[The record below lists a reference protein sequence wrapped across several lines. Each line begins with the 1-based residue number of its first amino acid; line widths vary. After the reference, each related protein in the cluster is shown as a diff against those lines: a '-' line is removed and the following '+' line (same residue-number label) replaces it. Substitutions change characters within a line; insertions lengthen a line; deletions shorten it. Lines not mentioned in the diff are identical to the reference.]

1 MKSSAP
7 VRFLQKVFS
16 SLLIISLFVSPVAQ
30 VFAQEAVDV
39 IQTETTQIE
48 QPSLSAEI
56 NDPVILDTSTDIEQV
71 LGEPVNNPIE
81 SNEETIKDILDTG
94 PVKEDVITPEITDEP
109 AEEVIPVNE
118 EEEPQMMMSQSSG
131 GFFGDTRD
139 ATNLSL
145 PQTDQSTGGLTYEYP
160 LTVPPGRNGL
170 NPKVSLKYS
179 SQDADQA
186 SIFGYGWSV
195 NIPYI
200 ERVNKSGIEKLYT
213 DNYFNS
219 SLSGEL
225 VNTSGGDYAPKTENG
240 DFLKYSLSSNVWTV
254 TDKQGTVYK
263 FGLTSNSRE
272 DDTGNSSN
280 VGRWML
286 EEIRD
291 TNDNYIEYSYYKDA
305 GQVYPDTI
313 TYTGNNTT
321 DGIFSVVFTRSSRS
335 DAITQNKYGFG
346 VTTNYKIT
354 DIQSK
359 VSGTW
364 RHKYVLAYT
373 TGDNTQR
380 SLLNTI
386 TESGQ
391 DESSNVTTLPAVAF
405 TYQATGTGSEFVTD
419 FAWSTAVSASI
430 NTAANFGAIVAD
442 LNGDALPDLM
452 ESTESA
458 GVWTKGTY
466 LNDGDGSWTYTSAL
480 NAPTPF
486 SCPCAPGGHMME
498 EGIRAADVN
507 GDGRADIVQSGNTGG
522 GQVSRTYINQGTSW
536 YLDSN
541 WAPAGSFLGNTNDT
555 GTRLVD
561 INGDGLPDFIN
572 ALGDNNGAAPITT
585 TVSLNTGN
593 GWSSDSG
600 WVLPVDMRL
609 GVILVDY
616 NGDGL
621 VDILKGH
628 KNSSN
633 VETKIAYKNN
643 GDKTWSEDTSYTP
656 PIVFG
661 VSDNGSLST
670 STGTLFGDINGDGL
684 IDILSGSTSTNGA
697 YLNKS
702 PGWQFTTNSQF
713 PLAGIPL
720 TTNPVTRLTD
730 FDGDGMLDFY
740 DSAQSS
746 ATLSKNQRIKADLL
760 STIMNRFG
768 GVSTVTYKS
777 SPKYASGG
785 ATLNPHLPAV
795 LDTVYQIATT
805 SGFSNPTITKTYSY
819 QEGDY
824 YFNTHLDRKITGFGK
839 IIEDDGTTKTTNY
852 FHQGNSTNSSQGE
865 YSDHISK
872 AGKIYRTEIADTS
885 NNIYQK
891 TVNKWDKYNQGTG
904 RDFVKLVRSTVLS
917 YDGDSDHK
925 DTTTEYTYDDTYG
938 NITTKTM
945 WGEVTGSDDGS
956 YTDTGTDKTVETIT
970 YTANT
975 TDWIVGLPYQDT
987 VVDQSAA
994 KVRETKTYYDAQS
1007 LGTVTDGNP
1016 TKVEKWK
1023 VSSTYVNTQKGYNT
1037 TYGIPTSSTDERGKV
1052 TSYTYDANYLYPAT
1066 VTDPLSNDTDYTY
1079 DYASGNIKQV
1089 TEPNGFV
1096 YQRTY
1101 DGLDRVLTE
1110 KVPDFGSPYSAVTKT
1125 AYTYTDTSGAVAVQK
1140 TDNLDGSNSV
1150 DSYTYLDGLNRKIQ
1164 DRTESESS
1172 YVARDYLYNNV
1183 GLLQKES
1190 LPYDSSGTSRTT
1202 ATSTTALYK
1211 TYTYDPMQRYS
1222 TVVDAVGTTNYTYD
1236 DWKTTTTD
1244 PRSKVKNYYKDA
1256 HDNLIKVE
1264 EVNSGSTY
1272 ITNYEWNLNK
1282 KLTKITD
1289 ALSNFRNFTYDG
1301 LGRRLTA
1308 EDLHAS
1314 GDATFGSWSYTYDDA
1329 SNMIQSVS
1337 PEAKTVNYT
1346 YDDINRVLTENET
1359 VGSGTEIT
1367 YTYDSCMNGIGKVCA
1382 VDMLA
1387 GADTDYTYDSN
1398 GNTVSE
1404 VKTIN
1409 SNAYT
1414 TSHTY
1419 DRLGNKLVI
1428 TYPDSA
1434 QIKYTYNT
1442 AGQLEKVERKENGGS
1457 YTDVVSDFDY
1467 GPHGKITYQMNSN
1480 GTNTTN
1486 TYDETKIYRL
1496 TRKYT
1501 SYYSG
1506 GTPTTVT
1513 FYPAA
1518 GDGYV
1523 YNDNTNWDT
1532 GHDATSGV
1540 VSSYTGTT
1548 FYTGNGKA
1556 SATSYR
1562 IRRAFLPFDTSSLPD
1577 DAVISDAKLK
1587 TYINSKLNNDNDGDD
1602 WVTVVQTS
1610 QPSNTALANSDFDLA
1625 GSINNPT
1632 EGVDTGE
1639 RKDITSVST
1648 SAYLTFNL
1656 NTTGKGWVN
1665 KTGFTKLGLREGH
1678 DVIDS
1683 PFTGTSGQNNYLI
1696 IRAGEY
1702 SGTSSDPKLEV
1713 TYSIPSTTI
1722 FQDIAYT
1729 YDENGNITQ
1738 IIDNSNTD
1746 ASKTVAYVY
1755 DDLNRMTSATAT
1767 SVAGGQSTY
1776 IQSYF
1781 YDAIGNIT
1789 SSPLGSYTYAG
1800 STGSN
1805 YANPH
1810 AITFIN
1816 DVVSNNNPTITLSGS
1831 SLIDLNVNDTWTEPG
1846 YSASDFEDGTITSD
1860 VTVTGSVNTAVSG
1873 VYQLIYNVEDSAD
1886 APAPGKIRTI
1896 VVHDPYVPP
1905 SLSVKALVVAGG
1917 GSGGQAS
1924 MYYSGG
1930 GGAGGVLYHTS
1941 HSVTAQAYSI
1951 TVGSG
1956 GNSWSNGGN
1965 SVFSSLTAVGGGRGG
1980 SLSAGSKHGNSGG
1993 SGGGGSA
2000 DGSGGSGTS
2009 GQGYAGG
2016 GSWLNSG
2023 GGGGATGAGQTG
2035 GSSAPASNG
2044 GPGFTTDISGTS
2056 VCYAGGGGGVRNGGS
2071 PGDGT
2076 CGGGDGSYSGESGT
2090 SNTGGGGG
2098 GNGYSGSQNGGSG
2111 IVIVTYKTDGSDGV
2125 SNTSTGGTVS
2135 TSGAYTIHKFT
2146 SSGTFTVVASSVPP
2160 PNDNPVITLTG
2171 SDLIDLDV
2179 NDTWTEPGYSAADT
2193 EDGTITGDVDVTG
2206 TVNTAIAGTYQ
2217 LIYNVEDSIGNSA
2230 PGKIRTVVV
2239 HAPSGEITYTYDKDG
2254 NLLDD
2259 ETLANTWNYKQQLIE
2274 SDNGVD
2280 VLEYWY
2286 DHEGQRVRAKND
2298 SDNTYYANKLYNVDP
2313 SGKETKSIYAGDALV
2328 STIETISTVVSPYY
2342 VHTDHLGGTN
2352 VVTDDT
2358 GAQVELLDYF
2368 PYGDQRISS
2377 GSFTNAKQYIG
2388 QEYDEDTQLSYL
2400 NARYYNGARG
2410 QFISQDPEFW
2420 VTSLDWLLDP
2430 QNQNSYAYARNNP
2443 ITLSDPTGRSV
2454 YAVSKE
2460 IENNSAGTHVFLLIA
2475 PNNPGDFGMKSGDAW
2490 TLGGYAGD
2498 NGNLIKGR
2506 NAPSDV
2512 SVVQNGY
2519 SMPDQQKGKMKSTV
2533 QVQMPS
2539 GVSDTEFIKNITN
2552 QYNAYNEDAAYDPFV
2567 NNGYNSNNFATTL
2580 LRGAGVENLPWN
2592 GNAPGID
2599 PGYGQAIPSNYV
2611 KANGTMGAANL
2622 SAVSNYGSRET
2633 GRQVGGAIN
2642 RATQA
2647 VSNGVR
2653 TIINKIKGN

>member
-71 LGEPVNNPIE
+71 LGEPVNNPTE

-109 AEEVIPVNE
+109 AEEVIPANE

-145 PQTDQSTGGLTYEYP
+145 PQTDQSSGGLVYAYP

-170 NPKVSLKYS
+170 NPKLSLKYS

-263 FGLTSNSRE
+263 FGLTSNSRQ

-419 FAWSTAVSASI
+419 SAWSTAVSASI

-480 NAPTPF
+480 NPPTPF
-486 SCPCAPGGHMME
+486 ACPCAPGGHMME

-507 GDGRADIVQSGNTGG
+507 GDGKADIVQSGNTGG

-600 WVLPVDMRL
+600 WVFPVDMRL

-720 TTNPVTRLTD
+720 TTNPVTRLAD

-760 STIMNRFG
+760 SVITNRFS
-768 GVSTVTYKS
+768 GVSTVTYKG

-785 ATLNPHLPAV
+785 ATLNPHLPV
-795 LDTVYQIATT
+795 TLDTVYQIATT

-819 QEGDY
+819 EEGDY
-824 YFNTHLDRKITGFGK
+824 YFNTYLDRKITGFGK
-839 IIEDDGTTKTTNY
+839 ITEDDGTTKTTNY

-872 AGKIYRTEIADTS
+872 AGKVYRTEIADNS

-904 RDFVKLVRSTVLS
+904 RDFVKLVRSTALT
-917 YDGDSDHK
+917 YDGDGDHK
-925 DTTTEYTYDDTYG
+925 DTATEYAYDDTYG
-938 NITTKTM
+938 NVTTKTM

-956 YTDTGTDKTVETIT
+956 YTDTGVDKTVETIT
-970 YTANT
+970 YTANI

-1023 VSSTYVNTQKGYNT
+1023 VSSIYVNTQKGYNT
-1037 TYGIPTSSTDERGKV
+1037 TYGIPTSSTDERGKA

-1066 VTDPLSNDTDYTY
+1066 VTDPLSNDTEYTY

-1256 HDNLIKVE
+1256 YDNLTKVE

-1272 ITNYEWNLNK
+1272 TTNYEWNLNK
-1282 KLTKITD
+1282 KLTKVTD

-1314 GDATFGSWSYTYDDA
+1314 GDTTFGSWSYTYDDA
-1329 SNMIQSVS
+1329 GNMIQSVS
-1337 PEAKTVNYT
+1337 PETKTVNYT

-1398 GNTVSE
+1398 GNTASE

-1457 YTDVVSDFDY
+1457 YADVVSDFDY

-1656 NTTGKGWVN
+1656 NATGKGWVN

-1702 SGTSSDPKLEV
+1702 SGTSSDPKLEI
-1713 TYSIPSTTI
+1713 TYSIPVTLDY
-1722 FQDIAYT
+1722 QDLNYT
-1729 YDENGNITQ
+1729 YDANGNITQ
-1738 IIDNSNTD
+1738 IVDASDTNT
-1746 ASKTVAYVY
+1746 SKTVAYVY

-1767 SVAGGQSTY
+1767 NVAVGQSTY
-1776 IQSYF
+1776 TQSYF
-1781 YDAIGNIT
+1781 YNAIGNIT
-1789 SSPLGSYTYAG
+1789 SSPFGTYTYGG
-1800 STGSN
+1800 SSGSN

-1810 AITFIN
+1810 AATSISG
-1816 DVVSNNNPTITLSGS
+1816 VMSNNNPSISLTGND
-1831 SLIDLNVNDTWTEPG
+1831 LIDLDVNDTWTEPG
-1846 YSASDFEDGTITSD
+1846 YSATDVEDGTITGNVS
-1860 VTVTGSVNTAVSG
+1860 VTGSVNTAVSG
-1873 VYQLIYNVEDSAD
+1873 IYQLIYNVEDSEG
-1886 APAPGKIRTI
+1886 APAPGKIRTV
-1896 VVHDPYVPP
+1896 VVHEPYVPP

-1924 MYYSGG
+1924 AYGG
-1930 GGAGGVLYHTS
+1930 GGGGGGGLLYQSS
-1941 HSVTAQAYSI
+1941 HSVTAQAYTI
-1951 TVGSG
+1951 TVGNG
-1956 GNSWSNGGN
+1956 GSSWSDGGN
-1965 SVFSSLTAVGGGRGG
+1965 SVFSSMTAVGGGRGG
-1980 SLSAGSKHGNSGG
+1980 SINGGDQPGNSGG
-1993 SGGGGSA
+1993 SGGGGSGTS
-2000 DGSGGSGTS
+2000 GSSGTS
-2009 GQGYAGG
+2009 GQGFGG
-2016 GSWLNSG
+2016 GTGNASGAG
-2023 GGGGATGAGQTG
+2023 GGGGATATG
-2035 GSSAPASNG
+2035 GDGSGNNG
-2044 GPGFTTDISGTS
+2044 GPGGAGYTTDISGSS
-2056 VCYAGGGGGVRNGGS
+2056 VCYAGGGGGATGSGSGGS
-2071 PGDGT
+2071 TT
-2076 CGGGDGSYSGESGT
+2076 CGGGSGGSGGGNGSSGT
-2090 SNTGGGGG
+2090 NGKGGGGG
-2098 GNGYSGSQNGGSG
+2098 GNAWGGSSDG
-2111 IVIVTYKTDGSDGV
+2111 GKGVVVVAYKTDESDGV
-2125 SNTSTGGTVS
+2125 STASTGGTVT
-2135 TSGAYTIHKFT
+2135 TSGAYTIHTFT
-2146 SSGTFTVVASSVPP
+2146 SSGTFTVVASSNPP
-2160 PNDNPVITLTG
+2160 PNDNPVITLSG
-2171 SDLIDLDV
+2171 SELINLDV
-2179 NDTWTEPGYSAADT
+2179 GDTWSEPGYTATDT
-2193 EDGTITGDVDVTG
+2193 EDGTITGDVSVTG
-2206 TVNTAIAGTYQ
+2206 SVNTSIADTYQ
-2217 LIYNVEDSIGNSA
+2217 LVYNVEDSLGNSA
-2230 PGKIRTVVV
+2230 PGEIRTVVV
-2239 HAPSGEITYTYDKDG
+2239 HPIEPAVAYTYDKDG
-2254 NLLDD
+2254 NLLSD
-2259 ETLANTWNYKQQLIE
+2259 ETLTNTWNYKQQLANTTNGTFSFNYLYDNE
-2274 SDNGVD
+2274 GNRVSSDDGTIVT
-2280 VLEYWY
+2280 E
-2286 DHEGQRVRAKND
+2286 
-2298 SDNTYYANKLYNVDP
+2298 YANKLYNYDG
-2313 SGKETKSIYAGDALV
+2313 SKKTKSIYAGDTLV
-2328 STIETISTVVSPYY
+2328 ATVETVSSVVTPYY
-2342 VHTDHLGGTN
+2342 NHTDHLN
-2352 VVTDDT
+2352 SVNIVSDAS
-2358 GAQVELLDYF
+2358 GAIVETLDYF

-2377 GSFTNAKQYIG
+2377 GAHTNQKQFIG
-2388 QEYDEDTQLSYL
+2388 QVYDEDTGLNYL
-2400 NARYYNGARG
+2400 NARYYEGSRG
-2410 QFISQDPEFW
+2410 QFISQDPSFLALGDAGR
-2420 VTSLDWLLDP
+2420 TQAMIGMSLEKVLMDP
-2430 QNQNSYAYARNNP
+2430 QLLNSYSYARNNP
-2443 ITLSDPTGRSV
+2443 IMYTDSTGRFIDVPFISNSPWV
-2454 YAVSKE
+2454 QQGASALYDQNAVWQTAMDNP
-2460 IENNSAGTHVFLLIA
+2460 IAAGA
-2475 PNNPGDFGMKSGDAW
+2475 
-2490 TLGGYAGD
+2490 
-2498 NGNLIKGR
+2498 
-2506 NAPSDV
+2506 
-2512 SVVQNGY
+2512 VV
-2519 SMPDQQKGKMKSTV
+2519 
-2533 QVQMPS
+2533 
-2539 GVSDTEFIKNITN
+2539 GV
-2552 QYNAYNEDAAYDPFV
+2552 
-2567 NNGYNSNNFATTL
+2567 
-2580 LRGAGVENLPWN
+2580 GAGV
-2592 GNAPGID
+2592 AA
-2599 PGYGQAIPSNYV
+2599 YGAAAGLTAASVQYLGGAGTACIAGCQKTAQTLQSTPQALGKIGEQLSGLTKNTERIPSVTNTANYRIPDGLNHVTKTLSEV
-2611 KANGTMGAANL
+2611 KN
-2622 SAVSNYGSRET
+2622 VNYQSFTNQLKDSLFHAQST
-2633 GRQVGGAIN
+2633 GYKFELITRPSTAISGPLQGAIN
-2642 RATQA
+2642 SGSITHKFLGQ
-2647 VSNGVR
+2647 
-2653 TIINKIKGN
+2653 